1 VRGSIDAAFSAAE
14 RRHLA
19 APQFRRRRARHFDTK
34 TKRFEPRA
42 FCPGYS
48 GARLEPPLRLGS
60 STIVPPPGAAPKRL
74 ANPVTE
80 MATSGEG
87 TLRSDAQSRRKR
99 ELPCYRCRTMRLVR
113 RLRRIVENI
122 LGFLGLLM
130 TVGGALGFFSIL
142 GWGNW
147 TLYKLTLLLGAV
159 LTFGIFF
166 AGVALMIYVIGKH
179 ED

>member
-1 VRGSIDAAFSAAE
+1 
-14 RRHLA
+14 
-19 APQFRRRRARHFDTK
+19 
-34 TKRFEPRA
+34 
-42 FCPGYS
+42 
-48 GARLEPPLRLGS
+48 
-60 STIVPPPGAAPKRL
+60 
-74 ANPVTE
+74 
-80 MATSGEG
+80 
-87 TLRSDAQSRRKR
+87 
-99 ELPCYRCRTMRLVR
+99 MRLVR